1 MLAGAISSPQKEVME
16 LLSNNYSFRSI
27 ISKMTA
33 SASLQPINR
42 KSLSL
47 YPDSHLNALIVGG
60 GDSVDR
66 ALVHLQDLVDKEPN
80 MLIVHLS
87 SNHVTRF
94 SQSVNK
100 QIFCLHGD
108 ETIRLSNLDFT
119 AENYFAVLAAGKDGL
134 STVPP
139 PNISSIYSIE
149 YDLPFDVTH
158 LNLAISVLLELKVR
172 NVHFCGFDGYNYP
185 NPTQM
190 MLQKLNEESFKYISD
205 SPEFDLTYSVTKTSY
220 DLETKPIF
228 SICD

>member
-1 MLAGAISSPQKEVME
+1 
-16 LLSNNYSFRSI
+16 
-27 ISKMTA
+27 
-33 SASLQPINR
+33 
-42 KSLSL
+42 
-47 YPDSHLNALIVGG
+47 
-60 GDSVDR
+60 
-66 ALVHLQDLVDKEPN
+66 
-80 MLIVHLS
+80 
-87 SNHVTRF
+87 
-94 SQSVNK
+94 
-100 QIFCLHGD
+100 
-108 ETIRLSNLDFT
+108 LSNLDFT